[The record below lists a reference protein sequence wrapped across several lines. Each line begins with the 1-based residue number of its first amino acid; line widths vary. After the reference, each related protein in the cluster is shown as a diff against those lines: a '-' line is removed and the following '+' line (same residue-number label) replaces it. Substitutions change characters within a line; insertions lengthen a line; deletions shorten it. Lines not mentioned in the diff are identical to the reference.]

1 MSKKLGFALSG
12 LMLAMVAGTAS
23 ADMDGGQLNIS
34 GLVVDNTC
42 ETRVDGGNKDG
53 LILLQ
58 TATVGEIDAGVLND
72 TVGAKAKPFSITV
85 DCSKA
90 NPNPGSTAKMTFGS
104 VFFGNSKGTLNNDMS
119 INNPSDGVNIALH
132 NIDGST
138 IKQVQINNPGD
149 VYTKALDA
157 TTKSAVYDF
166 KASYVRAVADQ
177 TATAGYVKTNTALM
191 NPLMILV
198 KIIKLRWIHI
208 LSYDQMVSRKINNQT
223 TRCANSIFYTT
234 LFTNSAP
241 NYT

>member
-104 VFFGNSKGTLNNDMS
+104 VFFGNSKGTL
-119 INNPSDGVNIALH
+119 
-132 NIDGST
+132 
-138 IKQVQINNPGD
+138 GD
-149 VYTKALDA
+149 A
-157 TTKSAVYDF
+157 
-166 KASYVRAVADQ
+166 
-177 TATAGYVKTNTALM
+177 
-191 NPLMILV
+191 
-198 KIIKLRWIHI
+198 
-208 LSYDQMVSRKINNQT
+208 
-223 TRCANSIFYTT
+223 AN
-234 LFTNSAP
+234 
-241 NYT
+241 

>member
-177 TATAGYVKTNTALM
+177 THNIDGSTIKQVQINNPGDVYTKALDATTKSAVYDFKASYVRAVADQTATAGYVKTNTA
-191 NPLMILV
+191 
-198 KIIKLRWIHI
+198 
-208 LSYDQMVSRKINNQT
+208 
-223 TRCANSIFYTT
+223 YTIT
-234 LFTNSAP
+234 
-241 NYT
+241 YQ

>member
-119 INNPSDGVNIALH
+119 INNP
-132 NIDGST
+132 
-138 IKQVQINNPGD
+138 GD

-177 TATAGYVKTNTALM
+177 TATAGYVKTNTA
-191 NPLMILV
+191 
-198 KIIKLRWIHI
+198 
-208 LSYDQMVSRKINNQT
+208 
-223 TRCANSIFYTT
+223 YTIT
-234 LFTNSAP
+234 
-241 NYT
+241 YQ

>member
-90 NPNPGSTAKMTFGS
+90 
-104 VFFGNSKGTLNNDMS
+104 
-119 INNPSDGVNIALH
+119 IRI
-132 NIDGST
+132 
-138 IKQVQINNPGD
+138 QVVQL
-149 VYTKALDA
+149 K
-157 TTKSAVYDF
+157 
-166 KASYVRAVADQ
+166 
-177 TATAGYVKTNTALM
+177 
-191 NPLMILV
+191 
-198 KIIKLRWIHI
+198 
-208 LSYDQMVSRKINNQT
+208 
-223 TRCANSIFYTT
+223 
-234 LFTNSAP
+234 
-241 NYT
+241 

>member
-72 TVGAKAKPFSITV
+72 TVGAKAKPFSITVGAKAKPFSITV

-177 TATAGYVKTNTALM
+177 TATAGYVKTNTA
-191 NPLMILV
+191 
-198 KIIKLRWIHI
+198 
-208 LSYDQMVSRKINNQT
+208 
-223 TRCANSIFYTT
+223 YTIT
-234 LFTNSAP
+234 
-241 NYT
+241 YQ

>member
-138 IKQVQINNPGD
+138 IKQV
-149 VYTKALDA
+149 KL
-157 TTKSAVYDF
+157 TTLAMCILKPWMQRQNLLF
-166 KASYVRAVADQ
+166 
-177 TATAGYVKTNTALM
+177 
-191 NPLMILV
+191 MILKRLTFV
-198 KIIKLRWIHI
+198 P
-208 LSYDQMVSRKINNQT
+208 SQT
-223 TRCANSIFYTT
+223 KQQ
-234 LFTNSAP
+234 LLVM
-241 NYT
+241 

>member
-1 MSKKLGFALSG
+1 MEFYSRIFMSKKLGFALSG

-58 TATVGEIDAGVLND
+58 TATVGETDAGVLND

-104 VFFGNSKGTLNNDMS
+104 VFFGVEFYSKYHFQFEVSL
-119 INNPSDGVNIALH
+119 ILECH
-132 NIDGST
+132 
-138 IKQVQINNPGD
+138 
-149 VYTKALDA
+149 
-157 TTKSAVYDF
+157 F
-166 KASYVRAVADQ
+166 YV
-177 TATAGYVKTNTALM
+177 
-191 NPLMILV
+191 LV
-198 KIIKLRWIHI
+198 KITKAVSKEVHSSNI
-208 LSYDQMVSRKINNQT
+208 LGITLHANLKAYEVPLIN
-223 TRCANSIFYTT
+223 
-234 LFTNSAP
+234 P
-241 NYT
+241 

>member
-138 IKQVQINNPGD
+138 INRFK
-149 VYTKALDA
+149 L
-157 TTKSAVYDF
+157 TTLAMCILKPWMQRQNLLF
-166 KASYVRAVADQ
+166 
-177 TATAGYVKTNTALM
+177 
-191 NPLMILV
+191 MILKRLTFV
-198 KIIKLRWIHI
+198 P
-208 LSYDQMVSRKINNQT
+208 SQT
-223 TRCANSIFYTT
+223 KQQ
-234 LFTNSAP
+234 LLVM
-241 NYT
+241 

>member
-12 LMLAMVAGTAS
+12 LMLAM
-23 ADMDGGQLNIS
+23 MDGGQLNIS

-177 TATAGYVKTNTALM
+177 TATAGYVKTNTA
-191 NPLMILV
+191 
-198 KIIKLRWIHI
+198 
-208 LSYDQMVSRKINNQT
+208 
-223 TRCANSIFYTT
+223 YTIT
-234 LFTNSAP
+234 
-241 NYT
+241 YQ